1 MVPDINLLPNLEKK
15 HSTPTL
21 IYVVSII
28 FIGMII
34 GYMIFLFFQAKSDLT
49 KLNAQEVELS
59 SQREQLQIELD
70 SKQNANKGS
79 LEQSVQFVEKVS
91 YPVTPLMDET
101 QVLLPEQTYLRNY
114 VFGEKNVEI
123 TADFETMSAIS
134 SYLEKLTASPYF
146 NDIQVDTIS
155 NFDVAIA
162 IENQEEKSAK
172 NKFKEVPRYSATI
185 TLGID
190 FKFLA
195 GGRES

>member
-21 IYVVSII
+21 IYVVFII
-28 FIGMII
+28 LIGMIV

-49 KLNAQEVELS
+49 TLNAQEVELS

-114 VFGEKNVEI
+114 VFGEKNVEV

-155 NFDVAIA
+155 NFDVAIG
-162 IENQEEKSAK
+162 NQEEKSAK
-172 NKFKEVPRYSATI
+172 SKFKEVPRYSATI

>member
-1 MVPDINLLPNLEKK
+1 MVPEINLLPNLEKK

-21 IYVVSII
+21 IYVVFII
-28 FIGMII
+28 LIGMIV

-49 KLNAQEVELS
+49 KLSAQEVELS
-59 SQREQLQIELD
+59 SQREQIQMELD
-70 SKQNANKGS
+70 GKQNANQGS
-79 LEQSVQFVEKVS
+79 LEQSVQFVENVS

-114 VFGEKNVEI
+114 VFGEKKVEI

-134 SYLEKLTASPYF
+134 SYLEKLTASLYF

-155 NFDVAIA
+155 NFDVAIG
-162 IENQEEKSAK
+162 NQEEKSAK
-172 NKFKEVPRYSATI
+172 NKFKDVPRYSATI

>member
-21 IYVVSII
+21 IYVVFII
-28 FIGMII
+28 LIGMII

-49 KLNAQEVELS
+49 TLNAQEVELS

-114 VFGEKNVEI
+114 VFGEKNVEV

-134 SYLEKLTASPYF
+134 AYLEKLTASPYF

-155 NFDVAIA
+155 NFDVAIG
-162 IENQEEKSAK
+162 NKEEKSAK

>member
-1 MVPDINLLPNLEKK
+1 MVPEINLMPNLEKK
-15 HSTPTL
+15 HSTPTS
-21 IYVVSII
+21 IYIVFII
-28 FIGMII
+28 LIGMIV
-34 GYMIFLFFQAKSDLT
+34 GYMVFLFFQAKSDLT
-49 KLNAQEVELS
+49 KLSAQEVELS
-59 SQREQLQIELD
+59 SRHEQLQTELD
-70 SKQNANKGS
+70 VKQNVNKGS

-101 QVLLPEQTYLRNY
+101 QVLLPEQTYLRDY
-114 VFGEKNVEI
+114 VFGEKNVEV

-146 NDIQVDTIS
+146 NDIQVDTIA
-155 NFDVAIA
+155 NFDVSIG
-162 IENQEEKSAK
+162 NQEEESAK

-185 TLGID
+185 LLGID

>member
-1 MVPDINLLPNLEKK
+1 MVPEINLLPDLEKK

-21 IYVVSII
+21 IYVVFII
-28 FIGMII
+28 LIGMIV
-34 GYMIFLFFQAKSDLT
+34 GYMIFLFFQAKNDLI
-49 KLNAQEVELS
+49 KLSAQEMELS
-59 SQREQLQIELD
+59 SQHEQLQTELD
-70 SKQNANKGS
+70 VKQNVNEGS

-101 QVLLPEQTYLRNY
+101 QVLLPEQTYLRDY
-114 VFGEKNVEI
+114 VFGEKNVEV
-123 TADFETMSAIS
+123 TADFETMSVIS
-134 SYLEKLTASPYF
+134 SYLEKLTASRYF

-155 NFDVAIA
+155 NFDVSIG
-162 IENQEEKSAK
+162 NQEEESAK

-195 GGRES
+195 GGSES

>member
-21 IYVVSII
+21 IYVVFII
-28 FIGMII
+28 LIGMII
-34 GYMIFLFFQAKSDLT
+34 GYMIFLFFQAKSGLT
-49 KLNAQEVELS
+49 TLNAQEVDLS

-79 LEQSVQFVEKVS
+79 LEQSVQFVENIS

-134 SYLEKLTASPYF
+134 AYLEKLTASHYF

-155 NFDVAIA
+155 NFDVAIG
-162 IENQEEKSAK
+162 NQEEKSAK

>member
-21 IYVVSII
+21 IYVVFII
-28 FIGMII
+28 LIGII
-34 GYMIFLFFQAKSDLT
+34 VGYMIFLFFQAKSDLT
-49 KLNAQEVELS
+49 TLNAQEVELS

-114 VFGEKNVEI
+114 VFGEKNVEV

-155 NFDVAIA
+155 NFDVAIG
-162 IENQEEKSAK
+162 NQEEKSAK

>member
-1 MVPDINLLPNLEKK
+1 MVPEINLLPNLEKK

-21 IYVVSII
+21 MYVVFII
-28 FIGMII
+28 LIGMIV

-49 KLNAQEVELS
+49 KLSAQEVELS

-70 SKQNANKGS
+70 SKQNVNQGS
-79 LEQSVQFVEKVS
+79 LEKSVQFVENVS

-134 SYLEKLTASPYF
+134 AYLEKLTASPYF

-155 NFDVAIA
+155 NFDVAIG
-162 IENQEEKSAK
+162 NQEDKSAK

>member
-21 IYVVSII
+21 IYVVFII
-28 FIGMII
+28 LIGII
-34 GYMIFLFFQAKSDLT
+34 VGYMIFLFFQAKSDLT
-49 KLNAQEVELS
+49 TLNAQEVELS

-91 YPVTPLMDET
+91 YPVSPLMDET
-101 QVLLPEQTYLRNY
+101 QLLLPEQTYLRNY

-123 TADFETMSAIS
+123 TSDFETMSAIS

-155 NFDVAIA
+155 NFDVAIG
-162 IENQEEKSAK
+162 NQEEKSAK
-172 NKFKEVPRYSATI
+172 SKFKEVPRYSATI

>member
-1 MVPDINLLPNLEKK
+1 MVPEINLLPNLEKK

-21 IYVVSII
+21 IYVVFII
-28 FIGMII
+28 LIGMIV

-49 KLNAQEVELS
+49 KLSAQEVELS
-59 SQREQLQIELD
+59 SQREQLQMELD
-70 SKQNANKGS
+70 GKQNANQGS
-79 LEQSVQFVEKVS
+79 LEQSVQFVENVS

-114 VFGEKNVEI
+114 VFGENNVEI

-155 NFDVAIA
+155 NFDVAIG
-162 IENQEEKSAK
+162 QKEESTK
-172 NKFKEVPRYSATI
+172 NKFKEIPRYSATI

>member
-1 MVPDINLLPNLEKK
+1 MVPEINLLPNLEKK

-21 IYVVSII
+21 IYVVFII
-28 FIGMII
+28 LIGMIV
-34 GYMIFLFFQAKSDLT
+34 GYMIFLFFQARIDLT
-49 KLNAQEVELS
+49 KLSAQEVELS

-70 SKQNANKGS
+70 GKRNLNQGS
-79 LEQSVQFVEKVS
+79 LEQSVQFVENVS
-91 YPVTPLMDET
+91 YPVTPLIDET
-101 QVLLPEQTYLRNY
+101 QVLLPEQTYFRKY
-114 VFGEKNVEI
+114 VFGEENVEI

-146 NDIQVDTIS
+146 NDVQVDTIS
-155 NFDVAIA
+155 NFDVSIG
-162 IENQEEKSAK
+162 NKEEESAK
-172 NKFKEVPRYSATI
+172 DRFKEVPRYSATI

>member
-21 IYVVSII
+21 IYVVFII
-28 FIGMII
+28 LIGII
-34 GYMIFLFFQAKSDLT
+34 VGYIIFLFFQAKSDLT
-49 KLNAQEVELS
+49 TLNAQEVDLS

-101 QVLLPEQTYLRNY
+101 QLLLPEQTYLRNY
-114 VFGEKNVEI
+114 VFGEKNVEV

-155 NFDVAIA
+155 NFDVS

-172 NKFKEVPRYSATI
+172 SKFKEVPRYSATI

>member
-1 MVPDINLLPNLEKK
+1 MVPEINLLPNLEKK

-21 IYVVSII
+21 IYVVFIVL
-28 FIGMII
+28 IGMIV
-34 GYMIFLFFQAKSDLT
+34 GYMIFLFFQAKIDLT
-49 KLNAQEVELS
+49 KLSAQEVELS
-59 SQREQLQIELD
+59 SQREQFQIELD
-70 SKQNANKGS
+70 GKRNLNQGS
-79 LEQSVQFVEKVS
+79 LEQSVQFVENVS
-91 YPVTPLMDET
+91 YPVTPLIDET
-101 QVLLPEQTYLRNY
+101 QVLLPEQTYFRKY
-114 VFGEKNVEI
+114 VFGEENVEI

-155 NFDVAIA
+155 NFDVSIGT
-162 IENQEEKSAK
+162 EEEERAK
-172 NKFKEVPRYSATI
+172 DKFKEVPRYSATI

>member
-1 MVPDINLLPNLEKK
+1 MVPEINLLPNLEKK

-21 IYVVSII
+21 IYVVFII
-28 FIGMII
+28 LIGMIV
-34 GYMIFLFFQAKSDLT
+34 GYMIFLFFQAKIDLT
-49 KLNAQEVELS
+49 KLSAQEVELS

-70 SKQNANKGS
+70 GKRNLNQGS
-79 LEQSVQFVEKVS
+79 LEQSVQFVENVS
-91 YPVTPLMDET
+91 YPVTPLIDET
-101 QVLLPEQTYLRNY
+101 QMLLPEQTYFRKY
-114 VFGEKNVEI
+114 VFGEENVEI
-123 TADFETMSAIS
+123 TVDFETMSAIS

-155 NFDVAIA
+155 NFDVSIG
-162 IENQEEKSAK
+162 NKEEESATDR
-172 NKFKEVPRYSATI
+172 FKEVPRYSATI